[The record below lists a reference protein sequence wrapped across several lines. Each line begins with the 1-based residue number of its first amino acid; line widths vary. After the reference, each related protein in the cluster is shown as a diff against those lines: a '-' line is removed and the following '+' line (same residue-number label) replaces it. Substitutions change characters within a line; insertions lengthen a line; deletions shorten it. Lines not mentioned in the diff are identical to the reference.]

1 MEEVPDSGE
10 GLPSPPGEVHVVV
23 IVLAVMAPH
32 GNVTR
37 VSALH

>member
-1 MEEVPDSGE
+1 MEEVPDSVE

-37 VSALH
+37 VSPLH